1 MDKIEEIYDNM
12 QEKIIKEIGKEPE
25 FESLWNELNQLDE
38 LLRNNIV
45 KDDYDI
51 FDDYLSK
58 EAELIELE
66 RKKAFAYGY
75 KLSNKL
81 LIDSLRIDTE
91 KNIDEIVN
99 EIINFL

>member
-12 QEKIIKEIGKEPE
+12 QEKIVKEIGKEPE

-38 LLRNNIV
+38 LLRNNMV

-58 EAELIELE
+58 EAELIDLE

-81 LIDSLRIDTE
+81 MIDSLRE
-91 KNIDEIVN
+91 
-99 EIINFL
+99 